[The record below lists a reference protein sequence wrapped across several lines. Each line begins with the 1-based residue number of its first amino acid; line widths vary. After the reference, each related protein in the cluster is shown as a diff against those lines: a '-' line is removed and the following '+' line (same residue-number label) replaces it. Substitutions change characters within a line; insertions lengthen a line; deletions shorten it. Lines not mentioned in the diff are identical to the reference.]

1 MPHEGY
7 VMQTGGSARRSF
19 IKNNGS
25 DTYYVHGVP
34 GHTHNA
40 SAMISVTADYSRQLD
55 DALTMSGD
63 WADEDVVLNVG
74 DYTDSVEP
82 DDATELYDRAVERG
96 IGSITLIPENCQ
108 HTIKAGAQHLRGP
121 DHRERQGPPQ
131 HAHLREQRV
140 RLGGPDQRLEHRVS
154 RGARDG

>member
-55 DALTMSGD
+55 EALTMSED
-63 WADEDVVLNVG
+63 WAEENVVLNVG

-108 HTIKAGAQHLRGP
+108 HTIKEPARSIS
-121 DHRERQGPPQ
+121 E
-131 HAHLREQRV
+131 V
-140 RLGGPDQRLEHRVS
+140 RTIVSGKDRLNTLTYVNNRS
-154 RGARDG
+154 AA